1 MAPLQNNNHLQLW
14 LLGALA
20 ALNLII
26 GGLLFE
32 SVTSRISRIE
42 DQLAEI
48 DKRVTSIQVEH
59 SKTRQIEGRIQELEK
74 ALGLPK

>member
-14 LLGALA
+14 FLGVLA

-32 SVTSRISRIE
+32 SVTSRISRME
-42 DQLAEI
+42 DQIIEM
-48 DKRVTSIQVEH
+48 DKRVISIQIEH
-59 SKTRQIEGRIQELEK
+59 KKATDIEVRIQELERR
-74 ALGLPK
+74 LGLLE

>member
-32 SVTSRISRIE
+32 SVTSRISRME

-48 DKRVTSIQVEH
+48 DKRVISIQIEH
-59 SKTRQIEGRIQELEK
+59 KKARDIEIRIQELEK
-74 ALGLPK
+74 LLELPK